1 MSCGVVL
8 SSCNMGFGV
17 IKAEGVVGLSQGFLL
32 AGAASAVV
40 SQYSVFSNFS
50 ATVTVSPSGPPGL
63 FKGVTTALWSVD
75 DGSTAAHVG

>member
-1 MSCGVVL
+1 
-8 SSCNMGFGV
+8 MGFGV

-40 SQYSVFSNFS
+40 S
-50 ATVTVSPSGPPGL
+50 
-63 FKGVTTALWSVD
+63 LWSVD